1 VLKLRHQSA
10 RQHCRVSAGA
20 RIVGPAAQTARLT
33 ATILSAPRT
42 QLPSLPNPPPP
53 HASPFHPRPSSHRF
67 GIPTRAADRS
77 IELLS
82 LLPIA
87 RSIPPSE
94 GFLSVLLRSMH

>member
-33 ATILSAPRT
+33 APLCSAQPA
-42 QLPSLPNPPPP
+42 PVPPPP
-53 HASPFHPRPSSHRF
+53 HASPFHPRPSSHSSHRF

-82 LLPIA
+82 LLPTA
-87 RSIPPSE
+87 RPIPPSE